1 MSGFLRCHFPL
12 PRTTSH
18 RMQTTPHQE
27 DYDPHQEQQQPQ
39 QNAAAAAAAAF
50 VESMTFAKRQ
60 RRPGTTSNGCCDCDE
75 CGSSRQPSS
84 LMIPPPIRLAI
95 QQHKRIKRE
104 TTQDGGGGSLMTRT
118 QVRTLVRRWNC
129 AMESSSSVCTA
140 AVWQW
145 FLPCGAEPLTEFGNA
160 SVHRLLWVARLPPHT
175 LVSHVG
181 PNGIIGSQMEE
192 QGRIMMNDWHQGG
205 VYYLVP
211 SSVPGR
217 AVGWVASPIHLDSVS
232 PDSTT
237 EATLPLP
244 QQQQQQVDGGGPV
257 VLYIAKIAVHD
268 EKEDRSCVTKE
279 HATDKK
285 DNDSAALESIRS
297 IFVRARHQF
306 ESSSL
311 LANQQEALPLS
322 AVIVSYCQLE
332 AADSA
337 EFRRIVSTLL

>member
-1 MSGFLRCHFPL
+1 M
-12 PRTTSH
+12 
-18 RMQTTPHQE
+18 TTPHQ
-27 DYDPHQEQQQPQ
+27 DYDPHQEQQQ
-39 QNAAAAAAAAF
+39 QNAAAAAAAF

-60 RRPGTTSNGCCDCDE
+60 RRPGTTSNGCDCDE
-75 CGSSRQPSS
+75 CGSSRSPLSS
-84 LMIPPPIRLAI
+84 SAMIPPSIRLAI

-104 TTQDGGGGSLMTRT
+104 TTQGGGGGGSLMTRT

-129 AMESSSSVCTA
+129 TMESSSSVCTVA
-140 AVWQW
+140 LWQW

-160 SVHRLLWVARLPPHT
+160 SVHRLIWVARLPPHT

-192 QGRIMMNDWHQGG
+192 QGRIVMNDWHQGG
-205 VYYLVP
+205 VYYLMP

-217 AVGWVASPIHLDSVS
+217 AVGWVASPIHSDSVS
-232 PDSTT
+232 PDSAT
-237 EATLPLP
+237 EATLSLP
-244 QQQQQQVDGGGPV
+244 QQQQVDGGGPV

-285 DNDSAALESIRS
+285 DTDSAAVHSIRS

-306 ESSSL
+306 ESSSSSSSL

-322 AVIVSYCQLE
+322 AVVPVSHCQLE

-337 EFRRIVSTLL
+337 EFRHIVSTLL